1 MSPQNRCYLKIC
13 SQSETTIRLTEE
25 QIGKKENKVQQ
36 LSALHNEAARM
47 RRPGLRFMS
56 LMSFSHLAQETM
68 ASRQVGSSL

>member
-1 MSPQNRCYLKIC
+1 MLSEKFVAR
-13 SQSETTIRLTEE
+13 SETTIRLTEE

-36 LSALHNEAARM
+36 LSAPHNEAAR
-47 RRPGLRFMS
+47 REDLGYVYE